1 VLTSALPSTP
11 ARSNIL
17 IVSVLVVVA
26 FFIAT
31 IDLQRESLWNDEAWT
46 AWAVRSPYLR
56 DTLQRVQADVHPP
69 LYFLLLGVLGR
80 FTGDSVL
87 ALRWPSALFAML
99 ALASTYAVGKRLF
112 DRRTAI
118 IALILLG
125 SASFFVYYAREARMY
140 SLLMALAALST
151 WLYLRWQAKP
161 SLWRSLVYAVS
172 MALLMYTHYAGALVI
187 LSHLLHALISQVLP
201 RTRRPKW
208 YALPLPYVAA
218 LVFYLPWLPIFL
230 AQMRSNPNGPLAIPV
245 PTDWATVAALVLIVT
260 GGNWWLIAAPF
271 VLGTAVPRVRQ
282 HASQITL
289 LLLWLLVTPI
299 GLLALNQWFAP
310 VYQVRYA
317 IAMLPAGALL
327 LAYGLRHIHI
337 PAWLRLGAVRSLY
350 VATAIT
356 VVLLIWIA
364 AVQLTIY
371 HEIWPPK
378 PAWQSTISS
387 MIAARQPLDAT
398 ITDLAAYSPAAYYDR
413 QLGLRRGI
421 GLDLS
426 WRLHTPTEVRALV
439 DKLAPSDSIWIT
451 LPVNTT
457 KSWQVAAQLDRERG
471 ISYRSSLGNMVFY
484 NFNGDNTANLQYQF
498 GDTVRLV
505 GQLPSDEGFTI
516 TAGNELCVDL
526 ALQTLTATDD
536 SYSVGLHLVDITG
549 NLNAAQWDNGFGS
562 HPAGETVDLS
572 PCLPISTAT
581 APGSYHLE
589 LTFYK
594 WATVERLPVFE
605 TGGGTPVGWGD
616 VVMLQSVEVR
626 APE

>member
-310 VYQVRYA
+310 V
-317 IAMLPAGALL
+317 
-327 LAYGLRHIHI
+327 
-337 PAWLRLGAVRSLY
+337 
-350 VATAIT
+350 
-356 VVLLIWIA
+356 
-364 AVQLTIY
+364 
-371 HEIWPPK
+371 
-378 PAWQSTISS
+378 
-387 MIAARQPLDAT
+387 
-398 ITDLAAYSPAAYYDR
+398 
-413 QLGLRRGI
+413 
-421 GLDLS
+421 
-426 WRLHTPTEVRALV
+426 
-439 DKLAPSDSIWIT
+439 
-451 LPVNTT
+451 
-457 KSWQVAAQLDRERG
+457 
-471 ISYRSSLGNMVFY
+471 
-484 NFNGDNTANLQYQF
+484 
-498 GDTVRLV
+498 
-505 GQLPSDEGFTI
+505 
-516 TAGNELCVDL
+516 
-526 ALQTLTATDD
+526 
-536 SYSVGLHLVDITG
+536 
-549 NLNAAQWDNGFGS
+549 
-562 HPAGETVDLS
+562 
-572 PCLPISTAT
+572 
-581 APGSYHLE
+581 
-589 LTFYK
+589 
-594 WATVERLPVFE
+594 
-605 TGGGTPVGWGD
+605 
-616 VVMLQSVEVR
+616 
-626 APE
+626 